1 MTTNYN
7 GSMDFQGRNVINQIN
22 QPIPPQDLPDPY
34 DRINVKTLN
43 IVDDNNNILYTLPQQ
58 HVPAVSYTH
67 LTLPTIYSV

>member
-43 IVDDNNNILYTLPQQ
+43 IVDDNNNILYTLP
-58 HVPAVSYTH
+58 
-67 LTLPTIYSV
+67 